1 MYYDTNVWIG
11 YMLGEQDYYFP
22 LCKPLIDNLESGK
35 KVAVVSYAVILE
47 VIDTMRRK
55 IPKRMEFTGGS
66 REECGSKIPLIDAKI
81 VEFVKKIN
89 KYAKERKILII
100 KPYESVSK
108 HQSTILQKL
117 RSYFGYIRVM
127 STCPSCKDGVI
138 PRDSNVECPKC
149 GKSIDPVK
157 KYQYKGLGY
166 VDLEHA
172 YLAKYGNASTFY
184 TSDTS
189 FKSLNHDEY
198 FKPMRFTIIPHPSR
212 IQ

>member
-1 MYYDTNVWIG
+1 VYYDTNVWIG
-11 YMLGEQDYYFP
+11 YMLGEQDDYFP

-100 KPYESVSK
+100 KPYESVSTSK
-108 HQSTILQKL
+108 YHSAKITKL
-117 RSYFGYIRVM
+117 LWIH
-127 STCPSCKDGVI
+127 SC
-138 PRDSNVECPKC
+138 
-149 GKSIDPVK
+149 
-157 KYQYKGLGY
+157 
-166 VDLEHA
+166 
-172 YLAKYGNASTFY
+172 
-184 TSDTS
+184 
-189 FKSLNHDEY
+189 DEY
-198 FKPMRFTIIPHPSR
+198 MSKLQGRGHPT
-212 IQ
+212 